1 MLQASLHAHRPR
13 GRKLAGRPRSPLR
26 AGTETDLPKDSH
38 HRLYVTQLGLL
49 AAAVPLMVATAGS
62 VDWKPELIV
71 ALLAFSIVSDLTA
84 VDSPSP
90 GIKLSGS
97 FLSLV
102 LAMVFLGGTA
112 AGLIGVATILVGW
125 LRWREPR
132 SWLLSNLVTYAW
144 FPLLGGIGFHAAREG
159 LGVDAT
165 DVGFYVL
172 LFALFFVA
180 LVVNFALIAL
190 FTRTIT
196 GRPIGEQTRS
206 VFVPGLHSELPAALL
221 TLGIAYLY
229 AEVGLAAIALFGA
242 VLFTFQSVLGKL
254 FLSESRRLELE
265 TTNQQLSGFHME
277 LLTILLRT
285 LDLRDSMTARHSAAV
300 ARYARETAAE
310 AGFSERDQELVHT
323 AALLHDIGKVEL
335 PDRVLE
341 GCSELSDEEWR
352 TIRRHPDRGAD
363 LIGRV
368 EGYDEVAAI
377 VRAHHE
383 RPDGLGYPQGLTAEE
398 IPALARIVAIAD
410 AYDVMT
416 ARDSYRSPLGPV
428 EAADELQREAGG
440 QFDAEFVDAFLRVV
454 GARGLLYRH
463 GDDADFDREL
473 GRRKR
478 FAPQP
483 SDVGRQPVG

>member
-1 MLQASLHAHRPR
+1 LAEHAQR
-13 GRKLAGRPRSPLR
+13 
-26 AGTETDLPKDSH
+26 
-38 HRLYVTQLGLL
+38 RLYVTQLGLL
-49 AAAVPLMVATAGS
+49 AAAVPVMIATAGS
-62 VDWKPELIV
+62 VDWKPELLL
-71 ALLAFSIVSDLTA
+71 ALLAFSIISDLTA

-90 GIKLSGS
+90 GMKLSGS

-102 LAMVFLGGTA
+102 LAMVFLGGAA
-112 AGLIGVATILVGW
+112 AGLMGVATILVGW
-125 LRWREPR
+125 LRWREPP

-144 FPLLGGIGFHAAREG
+144 FPLLGGIAFHAATEG
-159 LGVDAT
+159 IGVDDS

-172 LFALFFVA
+172 VFALFFVA
-180 LVVNFALIAL
+180 LVVNFLLIAG
-190 FTRTIT
+190 FTRWIT
-196 GRPIGEQTRS
+196 GRRIGEQARS
-206 VFVPGLHSELPAALL
+206 VFLPGLHSELPAALL

-229 AEVGLAAIALFGA
+229 AEIGLEAIALFGA
-242 VLFTFQSVLGKL
+242 VLFSFQSLLGKL
-254 FLSESRRLELE
+254 FLSEARRLELE
-265 TTNQQLSGFHME
+265 SSNRQLSAFHEE
-277 LLTILLRT
+277 LLTTLLRT
-285 LDLRDSMTARHSAAV
+285 LDLRDRMTARHSAAV
-300 ARYARETAAE
+300 ARYARETAAA
-310 AGFSERDQELVHT
+310 AGFDERDQELVHT

-335 PDRVLE
+335 TDHIL
-341 GCSELSDEEWR
+341 GGSTALTDSEWDM
-352 TIRRHPDRGAD
+352 IKRHPERGAD

-368 EGYDEVAAI
+368 AGYHDVAAI

-383 RPDGLGYPQGLTAEE
+383 RIDGLGYPHGLTADE

-428 EAADELQREAGG
+428 EAADELKREAGA
-440 QFDAEFVDAFLRVV
+440 QFDAELVDAFLRVV

-483 SDVGRQPVG
+483 SGDAGRQPVGS

>member
-1 MLQASLHAHRPR
+1 MSEHAQR
-13 GRKLAGRPRSPLR
+13 
-26 AGTETDLPKDSH
+26 
-38 HRLYVTQLGLL
+38 RLFATQIGLL
-49 AAAVPLMVATAGS
+49 AAAVPLMIATAGS
-62 VDWKPELIV
+62 VDWKPELIA
-71 ALLAFSIVSDLTA
+71 ALLAFSIISDLTA

-90 GIKLSGS
+90 GMKLSGS

-112 AGLIGVATILVGW
+112 AALMGVATILVGW

-144 FPLLGGIGFHAAREG
+144 FPLLGGIGFNAARDA
-159 LGVDAT
+159 LGVDSS

-172 LFALFFVA
+172 VFVLFFVA
-180 LVVNFALIAL
+180 LVVNFALIAG
-190 FTRTIT
+190 FTRVIT
-196 GRPIGEQTRS
+196 GRPIGEQTRT
-206 VFVPGLHSELPAALL
+206 VFIPGLHSELPAALL

-229 AEVGLAAIALFGA
+229 AEVGIAAIALFGA
-242 VLFTFQSVLGKL
+242 VLFSFQSVLSKL

-265 TTNQQLSGFHME
+265 ATNAQISAFHME

-285 LDLRDSMTARHSAAV
+285 LDLRDRMTARHSAAV
-300 ARYARETAAE
+300 ARYARETAAA

-335 PDRVLE
+335 SDHVL
-341 GCSELSDEEWR
+341 GGGSVLTDGEWA
-352 TIRRHPDRGAD
+352 TIKRHPDRGAD

-383 RPDGLGYPQGLTAEE
+383 RVDGLGYPRGLAGAE

-416 ARDSYRSPLGPV
+416 ARDSYRSPLSPV
-428 EAADELQREAGG
+428 EAADELQREAGA
-440 QFDAEFVDAFLRVV
+440 QFDAELVDAFLRVV

-473 GRRKR
+473 SRRKR
-478 FAPQP
+478 FQRQP
-483 SDVGRQPVG
+483 AAAEGGRRQPVGS

>member
-1 MLQASLHAHRPR
+1 MAKQAQR
-13 GRKLAGRPRSPLR
+13 
-26 AGTETDLPKDSH
+26 
-38 HRLYVTQLGLL
+38 RLFATQLGIL
-49 AAAVPLMVATAGS
+49 AAAVPLMIATAGS
-62 VDWKPELIV
+62 VDWKPELLV
-71 ALLAFSIVSDLTA
+71 ALLVFSILSDLTA

-90 GIKLSGS
+90 GMKLSGS
-97 FLSLV
+97 FLSLL

-112 AGLIGVATILVGW
+112 AGLMGVATILVGW
-125 LRWREPR
+125 LRWREPP
-132 SWLLSNLVTYAW
+132 SWLLGNLVTYAW
-144 FPLLGGIGFHAAREG
+144 FPLLGGIAFHAAANG
-159 LGVDAT
+159 LGVGED

-172 LFALFFVA
+172 VFALFFAA
-180 LVVNFALIAL
+180 LVVNFALIAV
-190 FTRTIT
+190 FTRVIT
-196 GRPIGEQTRS
+196 GRTIGEQVRN

-229 AEVGLAAIALFGA
+229 AEVGIAAIALFGA
-242 VLFTFQSVLGKL
+242 VLFSFQSLLSKL

-265 TTNQQLSGFHME
+265 ATNERLSAFHME

-285 LDLRDSMTARHSAAV
+285 LDLRDRMTARHSAAV
-300 ARYARETAAE
+300 ARYARETAAA
-310 AGFSERDQELVHT
+310 AGYSDREQELVHT

-335 PDRVLE
+335 SDHVLAGGTVLTE
-341 GCSELSDEEWR
+341 SEWQ
-352 TIRRHPDRGAD
+352 TIKRHPDRGAD

-368 EGYDEVAAI
+368 DGYDEVAEI

-383 RPDGLGYPQGLTAEE
+383 RVDGLGYPRGLAGDE

-416 ARDSYRSPLGPV
+416 ARDSYRAPLSPV
-428 EAADELQREAGG
+428 EAADELQREAGA
-440 QFDAEFVDAFLRVV
+440 QFDAELVDAFLRVV

-478 FAPQP
+478 FVRPAPGER
-483 SDVGRQPVG
+483 SKQPVS